1 MCHSINLENPVSQK
15 FETRKIIITR
25 KLNPS
30 LGLVPADFQS
40 TQISVF
46 PVFRVLR
53 ARQSFHLLSYLI
65 DTVMST
71 PNRLLD

>member
-1 MCHSINLENPVSQK
+1 MCHSINLETPISQK
-15 FETRKIIITR
+15 FETHKVIITR

-30 LGLVPADFQS
+30 LSLVPADFQS
-40 TQISVF
+40 TQMSVF

-53 ARQSFHLLSYLI
+53 PRQGFHLLSYLI